1 MEVELLETEPEFWL
15 KNDYGV
21 ANENLSVDD
30 LKEVFVVCYT
40 IKKKGSK
47 EPEEI
52 YSFTTDFEQAFK
64 RFKLLPHRKCLLKRF
79 MTDDE
84 ELIKLAVEG
93 TKPKPDV
100 EEFEGAE
107 IKDILDRF
115 RDEDDEGKPV
125 YDTGFKAE
133 EASEEMMSKLSIEE
147 PECVPAYHEDEVFS
161 DRHAC

>member
-1 MEVELLETEPEFWL
+1 MEVELLETEPEFWI
-15 KNDYGV
+15 KNSYGV
-21 ANENLSVDD
+21 ANENLKVDD
-30 LKEVFVVCYT
+30 LKEVFVICYT
-40 IKKKGSK
+40 IKKKGKSN

-52 YSFTTDFEQAFK
+52 YSFTTDFDQAFK

-100 EEFEGAE
+100 DEFEGVE

-115 RDEDDEGKPV
+115 RDEDDEGKPI
-125 YDTGFKAE
+125 YDTSLKTE
-133 EASEEMMSKLSIEE
+133 ENIEE
-147 PECVPAYHEDEVFS
+147 PRCVPPYHEDEVFV
-161 DRHAC
+161 DRHAY